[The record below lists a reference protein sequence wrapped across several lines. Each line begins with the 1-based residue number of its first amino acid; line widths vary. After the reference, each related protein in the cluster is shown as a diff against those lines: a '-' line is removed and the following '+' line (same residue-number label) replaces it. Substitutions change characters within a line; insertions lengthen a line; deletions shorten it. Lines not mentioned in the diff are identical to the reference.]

1 MDVLER
7 LPDAELE
14 VMQAL
19 WAQKTYPAAS
29 GELMEALA
37 GKRWRMPTLLKLLSR
52 LEERGF
58 VRRDKDGRSNR
69 YTPLVRREDYLA
81 AESREFLQKL
91 HGGSLPS
98 LVASLYDSRAIGKA
112 ELQELRDYLDHLEE
126 DARA

>member
-58 VRRDKDGRSNR
+58 VRRDATATPRWCAGRTIWPQRAGNFSKSS
-69 YTPLVRREDYLA
+69 TA
-81 AESREFLQKL
+81 APCPAWWPR
-91 HGGSLPS
+91 
-98 LVASLYDSRAIGKA
+98 
-112 ELQELRDYLDHLEE
+112 
-126 DARA
+126 

>member
-98 LVASLYDSRAIGKA
+98 LVAALMDSRAISQADLA
-112 ELQELRDYLDHLEE
+112 ELEDILRGGDGG
-126 DARA
+126 A